1 MDDFDFDSE
10 LNAVIAAAEAID
22 KKEDDDT
29 SKTDENQT
37 IQNSILEKSNEIE
50 QNQENQNHKEDINEE
65 EEEILEINDPDVPK
79 IDMRSAEKKMVNDID
94 EHLQK
99 LSNEIANVIND
110 EDAEDID
117 LDELDISVSSRSN
130 P

>member
-37 IQNSILEKSNEIE
+37 IQNSISEKSNEIE
-50 QNQENQNHKEDINEE
+50 QNQENQNRKEDINEE